1 MANLLST
8 LSNSELAALLT
19 DASPDFIVL
28 VSTSLNTIR
37 EKYGENS
44 QKYLL
49 GWKKVSTLLAEVQ
62 NLDIL
67 FLFFIFNFIFVV
79 LISCSLSYDNLSQI
93 QDSFSKFSQSEGV
106 FHALLLDG
114 APQPLGTIR
123 TRRSIKKRDF
133 TDPVTPCYASLDLC
147 VNGTTS
153 CSGFGTCTL
162 AKETTVNF
170 LSSFVTSEKLIS

>member
-1 MANLLST
+1 MVEMKLMANLLST

-62 NLDIL
+62 NLDI
-67 FLFFIFNFIFVV
+67 FILFFNFQF
-79 LISCSLSYDNLSQI
+79 
-93 QDSFSKFSQSEGV
+93 
-106 FHALLLDG
+106 LL
-114 APQPLGTIR
+114 
-123 TRRSIKKRDF
+123 F
-133 TDPVTPCYASLDLC
+133 
-147 VNGTTS
+147 
-153 CSGFGTCTL
+153 
-162 AKETTVNF
+162 
-170 LSSFVTSEKLIS
+170 